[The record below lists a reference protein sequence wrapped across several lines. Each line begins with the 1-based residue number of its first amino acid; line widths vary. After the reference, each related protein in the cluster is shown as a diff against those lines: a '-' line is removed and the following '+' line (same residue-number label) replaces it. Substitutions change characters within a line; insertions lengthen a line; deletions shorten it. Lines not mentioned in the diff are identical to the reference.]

1 MMMQMLILLRNPDE
15 PVTAENI
22 DKLVQCEL
30 LRGNPS
36 ENMLRVLQVKLSFL
50 ISSKLL
56 YPTPTYPRTR
66 SKNKT
71 LQEGLK
77 TGIKYQVSTYF
88 SFYCCRCMCHKF
100 LQILS
105 FTYDS

>member
-1 MMMQMLILLRNPDE
+1 MIMQMLILLRNPDE

-30 LRGNPS
+30 LRGSPS

-88 SFYCCRCMCHKF
+88 SF
-100 LQILS
+100 LLL
-105 FTYDS
+105 

>member
-1 MMMQMLILLRNPDE
+1 LEKKIFFPFLHESLMIMQMLILLRNPDE

-30 LRGNPS
+30 LRGSPS

-77 TGIKYQVSTYF
+77 TGIKYQVSAYF
-88 SFYCCRCMCHKF
+88 SF
-100 LQILS
+100 LLL
-105 FTYDS
+105 

>member
-1 MMMQMLILLRNPDE
+1 MMVQMLILLRNPDE

-66 SKNKT
+66 SKHKT
-71 LQEGLK
+71 LQEGSK
-77 TGIKYQVSTYF
+77 TGFKYQVSTYF
-88 SFYCCRCMCHKF
+88 SF
-100 LQILS
+100 LLL
-105 FTYDS
+105 

>member
-56 YPTPTYPRTR
+56 YKVKKQNPARR
-66 SKNKT
+66 F
-71 LQEGLK
+71 EDW
-77 TGIKYQVSTYF
+77 YQVSTYF